1 MVASLGRGFRE
12 EHRKGHATALVI
24 SSDEDGSS
32 KLTQS
37 RVLSA
42 SGVVYTG
49 MRICLSVAMGFMGM
63 LSSLRG
69 AKGGIKEVRE
79 RGSRVG
85 ADEQKPH
92 AILARAGPHA
102 ALVLVACD
110 DHETRQAAVA
120 KAADQASESW
130 AFSRAEFLADLDPG
144 PKHDWVGT
152 ALGEPS
158 RTNM

>member
-1 MVASLGRGFRE
+1 M
-12 EHRKGHATALVI
+12 GHATALVI
-24 SSDEDGSS
+24 SSNEDGSL

-49 MRICLSVAMGFMGM
+49 MRISLSVVMGFMGM

-69 AKGGIKEVRE
+69 AEGGIKEVRE
-79 RGSRVG
+79 RGSHVG
-85 ADEQKPH
+85 ADEQKAH
-92 AILARAGPHA
+92 AMLARVGPHA

-110 DHETRQAAVA
+110 DRETRQAAVA

-130 AFSRAEFLADLDPG
+130 DFSRTEFLADLDPG
-144 PKHDWVGT
+144 PKHDWVRA
-152 ALGEPS
+152 ALGAPS
-158 RTNM
+158 GPNH

>member
-1 MVASLGRGFRE
+1 M
-12 EHRKGHATALVI
+12 I
-24 SSDEDGSS
+24 SSNEDGSL

-49 MRICLSVAMGFMGM
+49 MRISLSVAMGFMGM

-69 AKGGIKEVRE
+69 AEGGIKDVRE
-79 RGSRVG
+79 RGSHVG
-85 ADEQKPH
+85 ADERKAH
-92 AILARAGPHA
+92 AMLARAGPHA
-102 ALVLVACD
+102 ALVLVACN
-110 DHETRQAAVA
+110 DHGTRQAAAA

-130 AFSRAEFLADLDPG
+130 DFSRMEFLADLDPG
-144 PKHDWVGT
+144 PKHDWVRT

-158 RTNM
+158 RTND